1 MAELIIHEVRPTQ
14 PTPSL
19 ESSTITSKRFN
30 GMQLSPSSLLLA
42 ALDLSGL
49 TGFLGNLI
57 YGALVA
63 IALWGAFC
71 VVMVWMRVARQR
83 FRSEE
88 AQEQFLDELEAPLAR
103 GDFEAAV
110 QLCDG
115 DPRAVAQLALVAI
128 THRDLGYAKVK
139 HLVMDRFQRDVLSDL
154 EQRLSW
160 VNTVIK
166 SAPMVGLFGTV
177 VGMMGAF
184 GKLAGAANVS
194 PDVLAQDISVALIT
208 TAGGLAIA
216 IPLVLLVASINIR
229 IRKMEDLV
237 AAGTGRVLDTLRD
250 VTLAAPPRHEAVH

>member
-1 MAELIIHEVRPTQ
+1 MATFIYIVL
-14 PTPSL
+14 
-19 ESSTITSKRFN
+19 
-30 GMQLSPSSLLLA
+30 
-42 ALDLSGL
+42 GL
-49 TGFLGNLI
+49 
-57 YGALVA
+57 

-83 FRSEE
+83 FRNEE
-88 AQEQFLDELEAPLAR
+88 EQSAFLAELQVPLTS
-103 GDFEAAV
+103 GNYQAAAD
-110 QLCDG
+110 LCDG
-115 DPRAVAQLALVAI
+115 DPRALSQLALVAI
-128 THRDLGYAKVK
+128 NNRELGYAKVK

-184 GKLAGAANVS
+184 GKLAAAANVS

-208 TAGGLAIA
+208 TASGLAIA
-216 IPLVLLVASINIR
+216 IPLVLVTASINIR

-237 AAGTGRVLDTLRD
+237 GSGLSQVLDTLRD
-250 VTLAAPPRHEAVH
+250 SMAKAA

>member
-1 MAELIIHEVRPTQ
+1 MTDATVCLLLELEFFENGELMIGSMFMARQ
-14 PTPSL
+14 
-19 ESSTITSKRFN
+19 
-30 GMQLSPSSLLLA
+30 SPLA
-42 ALDLSGL
+42 ALDISGL
-49 TGFLGNLI
+49 TGYLATFI
-57 YGALVA
+57 YVVLAV

-71 VVMVWMRVARQR
+71 VIMVWMRVARQR

-88 AQEQFLDELEAPLAR
+88 EQAEFLAELETPLAK
-103 GDFEAAV
+103 GDFKSAAE
-110 QLCDG
+110 LCDG
-115 DPRAVAQLALVAI
+115 DPRAVSQLALIAI
-128 THRDLGYAKVK
+128 SHREIGYAKVK

-208 TAGGLAIA
+208 TASGLAIA
-216 IPLVLLVASINIR
+216 IPLVLLTASINIR
-229 IRKMEDLV
+229 IRKMEELV
-237 AAGTGRVLDTLRD
+237 GAGLGQVLDTLR
-250 VTLAAPPRHEAVH
+250 EAMGTAIGK

>member
-1 MAELIIHEVRPTQ
+1 
-14 PTPSL
+14 
-19 ESSTITSKRFN
+19 
-30 GMQLSPSSLLLA
+30 MQLLYPPLLA
-42 ALDLSGL
+42 ALDMSGL
-49 TGFLGNLI
+49 TNFVANLI
-57 YGALVA
+57 YLVLVA

-88 AQEQFLDELEAPLAR
+88 AQDQFLDELEGPLAA
-103 GDFEAAV
+103 GDFDAAA

-115 DPRAVAQLALVAI
+115 DPRAVAQLALIAI
-128 THRDLGYAKVK
+128 NHRDLGYAKVK

-177 VGMMGAF
+177 IGMMGAF

-208 TAGGLAIA
+208 TASGLAIA
-216 IPLVLLVASINIR
+216 IPLVLVVASINIR

-237 AAGTGRVLDTLRD
+237 ASGLSRVLDTLRD
-250 VTLAAPPRHEAVH
+250 ATLVAPPQRQTVPQ

>member
-1 MAELIIHEVRPTQ
+1 M
-14 PTPSL
+14 
-19 ESSTITSKRFN
+19 
-30 GMQLSPSSLLLA
+30 
-42 ALDLSGL
+42 SGL
-49 TGFLGNLI
+49 TNFVANFIYIVLI
-57 YGALVA
+57 A

-88 AQEQFLDELEAPLAR
+88 AQDEFLAEIETPLVQ
-103 GDFEAAV
+103 GDFDAAA

-115 DPRAVAQLALVAI
+115 DPRALAQLTLIAI
-128 THRDLGYAKVK
+128 NQRQLGYAKMK
-139 HLVMDRFQRDVLSDL
+139 HAVMDRFQRDVLSDL

-184 GKLAGAANVS
+184 GKLAGKANVS
-194 PDVLAQDISVALIT
+194 PEVLAQDISIALIT
-208 TAGGLAIA
+208 TASGLAIA

-229 IRKMEDLV
+229 IRKMEELV
-237 AAGTGRVLDTLRD
+237 GSGLSRVLDTIRD
-250 VTLAAPPRHEAVH
+250 VSLAPSQSASAKPPRQQPLGGA